1 MKYGSWCYC
10 CYNLICTSPG
20 FDLNRCNRCE
30 QRSNNHLPPSK
41 FKPGNICGGFNK
53 KEEKNMIVTIIGSL
67 TKKKEMDKIKAFWKR
82 HGAVVNS
89 PGDPEVQKEPLENI
103 QRTWIEKIEEAD
115 LIVAVPKDVT
125 LMPNRDGKYILG
137 FGGDSKY
144 ALEFGESTSYEIAI
158 ARRFNKPILF
168 G

>member
-10 CYNLICTSPG
+10 CYNLSG
-20 FDLNRCNRCE
+20 VDLNRCDRCKR
-30 QRSNNHLPPSK
+30 RSNNHLPPSK
-41 FKPGNICGGFNK
+41 FEPGNIYGGFNK
-53 KEEKNMIVTIIGSL
+53 KDEKNMIVTIIGSL
-67 TKKKEMDKIKAFWKR
+67 TKKKEMDKIKAFWKQ

-89 PGDPEVQKEPLENI
+89 PGDPELQKEPLENI

-125 LMPNRDGKYILG
+125 LIPNRDGKYI
-137 FGGDSKY
+137 
-144 ALEFGESTSYEIAI
+144 LEFGESTSYEIAI

>member
-1 MKYGSWCYC
+1 
-10 CYNLICTSPG
+10 
-20 FDLNRCNRCE
+20 
-30 QRSNNHLPPSK
+30 
-41 FKPGNICGGFNK
+41 
-53 KEEKNMIVTIIGSL
+53 MIVTIIGSL
-67 TKKKEMDKIKAFWKR
+67 TKKKEMDKIKAFWEQN
-82 HGAVVNS
+82 GAIVNS
-89 PGDPEVQKEPLENI
+89 PGDLEVQKKPLENI
-103 QRTWIEKIEEAD
+103 QRMWIERIEEAD